1 MIPVEYLW
9 LTLIAV
15 FGIVAMGRGLW
26 KELGVS
32 TVMLLTLFVL
42 KFGWEQ
48 IGTKVVESFPGSMP
62 SSTVAALYYI
72 VPTLF
77 MAFISYQGITLE
89 FPIKQMKGI
98 SKAIFGLPG
107 GILNGYLIV
116 GTVWDAVN
124 QADYFGLKVPLGSSG
139 NMIAISD
146 SVTSLHNTLVQY
158 LPVTFVNEYILL
170 GLGMIMLVAILLK

>member
-48 IGTKVVESFPGSMP
+48 IGAKVVESFPGSLP
-62 SSTVAALYYI
+62 PTTVEALYYI

-77 MAFISYQGITLE
+77 MAFISYEGITLE

-116 GTVWDAVN
+116 GTVWDATN
-124 QADYFGLKVPLGSSG
+124 LTDYFGLKVPMGSTG
-139 NMIAISD
+139 NMVAIGD
-146 SVTSLHNTLVQY
+146 SLTSLHNTLVQY